1 MWSCNKLLS
10 AFTFIKFHSRSF
22 PVITTWKKLFRKPV
36 INVSPVLKVTKNDSD
51 DDDDNDDD
59 DDDDDGDDGND
70 DDGDDDNDDDDDD
83 NDDDNKNNL
92 ILRRCQYNIFS
103 CALPS
108 LRKYYIQLQTP
119 HIT

>member
-36 INVSPVLKVTKNDSD
+36 INVNPVLKVTKNDSD
-51 DDDDNDDD
+51 DDDDNDD

-103 CALPS
+103 CAL
-108 LRKYYIQLQTP
+108 QLLKNRRLY
-119 HIT
+119 